1 MNRKYTLEDVEYIRA
16 RADVTYDEVIG
27 LLDAYEGDVVR
38 VMAELERSGKLRS
51 KHSSEKTLWESLKSL
66 LRKGYINRMVVR
78 REDKTIANFSIIF
91 MLIAVIF
98 AFYVTIPALL
108 LAILLG
114 YRISF
119 TKDPDV
125 VKDFSNIV
133 YSAKKT
139 AQAVKEEI
147 KGNGKGDQANDGAQN
162 SGQQSDPQQASRNQ
176 TSTQQANPQQPP
188 QNQANT
194 QQYTRPTQDDDI
206 IIE

>member
-16 RADVTYDEVIG
+16 RANVTYDEVIG

-38 VMAELERSGKLRS
+38 VMAELERSGKLRA
-51 KHSSEKTLWESLKSL
+51 KHSTEKSFWESLKSL
-66 LRKGYINRMVVR
+66 LRKGYVNRMIVR

-98 AFYVTIPALL
+98 AFYVTIPALIV
-108 LAILLG
+108 AIILG
-114 YRISF
+114 YKISF
-119 TKDPDV
+119 KKEPDA

-139 AQAVKEEI
+139 AEAVKNEITEED
-147 KGNGKGDQANDGAQN
+147 KDE
-162 SGQQSDPQQASRNQ
+162 Q
-176 TSTQQANPQQPP
+176 TSEPAQSPSQETNPKQYARP
-188 QNQANT
+188 NQ
-194 QQYTRPTQDDDI
+194 DGDI